1 MNITDNEE
9 KIALVE
15 ALVVKGEVSFRDALK
30 LLNEPYQVSIP
41 SIWPNPQPWEI
52 TCTDGGLKYD
62 LITTGGGGGVMG
74 KNGGGKYD
82 FEGL

>member
-41 SIWPNPQPWEI
+41 TIWPTYPVQPWDI
-52 TCTDGGLKYD
+52 TCNP
-62 LITTGGGGGVMG
+62 TTISST
-74 KNGGGKYD
+74 
-82 FEGL
+82 